1 VTTPPMNPAD
11 LLLLATKNVVIA
23 LHKDTGEILWK
34 TKLNSGWGGEFV
46 TLMADDQLVFA
57 HARGSVSCLE
67 LATGK
72 ILWTNE
78 LKGLG
83 YGLASLAFPGGASA
97 PDAATLRAIDERRS
111 SESTSN
117 DSSSG

>member
-1 VTTPPMNPAD
+1 MNPAD
-11 LLLLATKNVVIA
+11 LLLLATKNHVVA

-34 TKLNSGWGGEFV
+34 TKLAGGFGGEFV
-46 TLMADDQLVFA
+46 TLLADEQLVFA

-72 ILWTNE
+72 ILWSNE

-83 YGLASLAFPGGASA
+83 YGLASLSFPGGATA
-97 PDAATLRAIDERRS
+97 PDAATLQALAAQQAAANS
-111 SESTSN
+111 AN
-117 DSSSG
+117 SSSAGQ

>member
-1 VTTPPMNPAD
+1 MNPAD
-11 LLLLATKNVVIA
+11 LLLLATKNQVVA
-23 LHKDTGEILWK
+23 LHKDTGQILWK

-46 TLMADDQLVFA
+46 TLVADEDLVFA

-72 ILWTNE
+72 LLWTNE

-83 YGLASLAFPGGASA
+83 YGLATLAFPGGASA
-97 PDAATLRAIDERRS
+97 PDAATMRAIADRRA

-117 DSSSG
+117 DSSPSQ

>member
-1 VTTPPMNPAD
+1 MNPAD
-11 LLLLATKNVVIA
+11 LLLLATKNHVVA
-23 LHKDTGEILWK
+23 LHKDTGQVLWK
-34 TKLNSGWGGEFV
+34 TKLSSGWVGDFV
-46 TLMADDQLVFA
+46 TLLADEQLVFA

-72 ILWTNE
+72 LLWSNE

-97 PDAATLRAIDERRS
+97 PDAATLQALAAQQAAAHSANTS
-111 SESTSN
+111 SA
-117 DSSSG
+117 GQ

>member
-1 VTTPPMNPAD
+1 M
-11 LLLLATKNVVIA
+11 
-23 LHKDTGEILWK
+23 LWK
-34 TKLNSGWGGEFV
+34 TKLNSGWVGEFV
-46 TLMADDQLVFA
+46 TLIADEELVFA
-57 HARGSVSCLE
+57 HARGNISCLE

-72 ILWTNE
+72 LLWTNE

-97 PDAATLRAIDERRS
+97 PDAATMRAIADRRA

-117 DSSSG
+117 DAASGQ

>member
-1 VTTPPMNPAD
+1 MNPAD
-11 LLLLATKNVVIA
+11 LLLLATKNHAVA

-34 TKLNSGWGGEFV
+34 TKLPGGFGGEFV
-46 TLMADDQLVFA
+46 TLLADDQLVFA
-57 HARGSVSCLE
+57 HARGFVSCLE

-72 ILWTNE
+72 LLWTNE

-97 PDAATLRAIDERRS
+97 PDAASLQALAAQRAAANS
-111 SESTSN
+111 ANSA
-117 DSSSG
+117 SSGQ

>member
-1 VTTPPMNPAD
+1 MNPAD
-11 LLLLATKNVVIA
+11 LLLLATKNQVVA

-34 TKLNSGWGGEFV
+34 TKLSGGFGGEFV
-46 TLMADDQLVFA
+46 TLLADDQLVFA
-57 HARGSVSCLE
+57 HARGVVSCLE

-83 YGLASLAFPGGASA
+83 YGLATLAFPGGASA
-97 PDAATLRAIDERRS
+97 PDPATLKAISDQQAAANS
-111 SESTSN
+111 AHSA
-117 DSSSG
+117 SSGQ